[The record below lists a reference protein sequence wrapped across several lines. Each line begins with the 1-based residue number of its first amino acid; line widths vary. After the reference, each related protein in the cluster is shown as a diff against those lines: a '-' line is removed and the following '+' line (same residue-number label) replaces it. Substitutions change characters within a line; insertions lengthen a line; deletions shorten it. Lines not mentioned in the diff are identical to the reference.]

1 MKVRPW
7 GVHLAVGLL
16 ALAAYLAV
24 PTGIPRDVLY
34 SAVGLSSVGAILAG
48 LRLHRPARPAAWYFM
63 AVGQFSWVAG
73 DCLYNWFNDVEHVSP
88 FPSAADGLYLAAY
101 PILGCGIVTLI
112 RIRQRRLDLP
122 GIIDSAIVTIG
133 IGLLSWLV
141 LAEPIINSGDPVLT
155 RLVGVA
161 YPAGDILLLGLLVRL
176 VIVPGARTAS
186 FRLLCSA
193 VGALVLA
200 DTAFAVMSATTGY
213 DGGAVDLLWV
223 ASYVLW
229 GVSAL
234 HPSMRSLSEPGTV
247 EPQQFTGRRLAALAV
262 AVLIAPGALA
272 TQLAW
277 HLQVQGWPVVIASVA
292 LFGLVVA
299 RMYIA
304 IREITASSRKREELQ
319 QELAHQAAYDS
330 LTGLAN
336 RAHVLRLVEA
346 ALHRA
351 RRSGSQLALL
361 CIDLDRFKAVNDT
374 FGHSAGD
381 EVLRV
386 VAGRMRQVVRAGD
399 SVGRLAG
406 DEFVILIEP
415 LDEASELLDVGD
427 RLISAVSRPIQLG
440 GREVTVGVSIG
451 AAVSSD
457 GSTDAEALLHHAD
470 AAAYRAKTAGRG
482 RVEVFD
488 EALRRQL
495 DQQTDLEHAM
505 RTGLAASEF
514 LLHYQPVLDLST
526 GRVEGYEALIR
537 WQRPGHGLLPPDAF
551 IPAAEQST
559 LICDIGRWVLGRAT
573 QQLAQ
578 WRAADSDAGDLTV
591 AVNIS
596 GRHLLSSSV
605 VDDVVDALRASGLP
619 ASALVVEI
627 TETVLVDPLHT
638 AARLQALRALGVGIS
653 IDDFGTGY
661 TSIGQLQHLH
671 VDTLKIDKSFI
682 SSAGPGAADLVKLM
696 INAAHAFGLRVVAE
710 GIEDPDQLDALRE
723 LACDSGQG
731 YLFARPQPPATLPP
745 AAAAD
750 LVPAHDAALPQ
761 LSR

>member
-1 MKVRPW
+1 MRVRPW
-7 GVHLAVGLL
+7 GVYSTVGMVTI
-16 ALAAYLAV
+16 AAYLTI
-24 PTGIPRDVLY
+24 PMGIPQDVVY
-34 SAVGLSSVGAILAG
+34 AAVGLSSVVATLAG
-48 LRLHRPARPAAWYFM
+48 IRLHRPARPGAWYFM
-63 AVGQFSWVAG
+63 AVGQLSWVAG
-73 DCLYNWFNDVEHVSP
+73 DCLYNWYCDVEHVSP

-101 PILGCGIVTLI
+101 PILGYGIVTLI
-112 RIRQRRLDLP
+112 RSRQRRLDVP
-122 GIIDSAIVTIG
+122 GIIDSAIVTIS

-141 LAEPIINSGDPVLT
+141 VAEPIIKSADPAFT

-200 DTAFAVMSATTGY
+200 DIAYAVISATTGY

-234 HPSMRSLSEPGTV
+234 HPSMRSLSEPGTT
-247 EPQQFTGRRLAALAV
+247 EFPQFTGRRLTALAL

-277 HLQVQGWPVVIASVA
+277 HLRVQGWPIVIASVA
-292 LFGLVVA
+292 LFALVVA

-304 IREITASSRKREELQ
+304 IREIVASSRKREELQ

-336 RAHVLRLVEA
+336 RAHVLGLVEA

-351 RRSGSQLALL
+351 RRCGTQLALL

-381 EVLRV
+381 EVLRA

-399 SVGRLAG
+399 TVGRLAG

-415 LDEASELLDVGD
+415 LDETTDLLDLGD
-427 RLISAVSRPIQLG
+427 RLITAVSRPIPLD
-440 GREVTVGVSIG
+440 GRDVTVGLSIG

-457 GSTDAEALLHHAD
+457 GSTDADALLHHAD

-495 DQQTDLEHAM
+495 DQQADLEHAM
-505 RTGLAASEF
+505 RTGLAAGEF
-514 LLHYQPVLDLST
+514 VLHYQPVLDLST

-559 LICDIGRWVLGRAT
+559 LICDIGRWVLKRAT
-573 QQLAQ
+573 RQLAQ
-578 WRAADSDAGDLTV
+578 WRGADPDAGDLTV

-596 GRHLLSSSV
+596 GRHLSSPSII
-605 VDDVVDALRASGLP
+605 DDVTDALRESGVP
-619 ASALVVEI
+619 TSALVVEI
-627 TETVLVDPLHT
+627 TETVLVERGGTAVHLH
-638 AARLQALRALGVGIS
+638 ALRALGIGIS

-661 TSIGQLQHLH
+661 TSIGQLQHLP
-671 VDTLKIDKSFI
+671 VDTLKIDRSFI
-682 SSAGPGAADLVKLM
+682 SSAGPGSAELVELM

-710 GIEDPDQLDALRE
+710 GIEDPDQLNTLRQ

-731 YLFARPQPPATLPP
+731 YLFARPQTAAAFLP
-745 AAAAD
+745 AAP
-750 LVPAHDAALPQ
+750 LTTSGPAPALHG
-761 LSR
+761 

>member
-7 GVHLAVGLL
+7 RVYLGVGMMVV
-16 ALAAYLAV
+16 AAYLVV
-24 PTGIPRDVLY
+24 PTGIPQDLLY
-34 SAVGLSSVGAILAG
+34 AAVGLSSVGAILG
-48 LRLHRPARPAAWYFM
+48 GVRLHRPARPGAWYFM
-63 AVGQFSWVAG
+63 AVGQLSWVAG
-73 DCLYNWFNDVEHVSP
+73 DCLFNWYRDVEHVSP

-101 PILGCGIVTLI
+101 PILGLGIVRLI
-112 RIRQRRLDLP
+112 RIRQRGLDLP
-122 GIIDSAIVTIG
+122 GTIDSAVVTIG
-133 IGLLSWLV
+133 TGLLSWLV
-141 LAEPIINSGDPVLT
+141 LAEPILNSADPTFT
-155 RLVGVA
+155 RLIGVA
-161 YPAGDILLLGLLVRL
+161 YPVGDILLLGLLVRL

-193 VGALVLA
+193 VGALVFA
-200 DTAFAVMSATTGY
+200 DTAFAVMSVTTGY
-213 DGGAVDLLWV
+213 DGGAVDLLWL

-229 GVSAL
+229 GASAL
-234 HPSMRSLSEPGTV
+234 HPSMRSLSGPGTM
-247 EPQQFTGRRLAALAV
+247 EPKQFTGRRLAALAL

-277 HLQVQGWPVVIASVA
+277 HLPVQGWPIVIASVA
-292 LFGLVVA
+292 LFSLVVA
-299 RMYIA
+299 RMYLA
-304 IREITASSRKREELQ
+304 IREITVSSRKREELQ
-319 QELAHQAAYDS
+319 KELAHQAAFDS

-336 RAHVLRLVEA
+336 RAHVLGLVEA

-351 RRSGSQLALL
+351 RRSGTQLALL
-361 CIDLDRFKAVNDT
+361 CIDLDRFKTINDT

-386 VAGRMRQVVRAGD
+386 VADRMRQVVRAGD
-399 SVGRLAG
+399 AVGRLAG

-415 LDEASELLDVGD
+415 LDEASEMLDLGD
-427 RLISAVSRPIQLG
+427 RLITAVSRPIPLG
-440 GREVTVGVSIG
+440 GRDVTVGVSIG

-457 GSTDAEALLHHAD
+457 GSIHADALLHHAD

-495 DQQTDLEHAM
+495 DQQADLEHAM
-505 RTGLAASEF
+505 RTGLAEGEF

-526 GRVEGYEALIR
+526 GRLEGYEALIR
-537 WQRPGHGLLPPDAF
+537 WQRPGHELLPPDAF

-559 LICDIGRWVLGRAT
+559 LICDMGRWVLGRAT

-578 WRAADSDAGDLTV
+578 WRRADPDAGDLTV

-596 GRHLLSSSV
+596 GRHLLSSGV
-605 VDDVVDALRASGLP
+605 VDDVADALQASGLP
-619 ASALVVEI
+619 GSALVVEI
-627 TETVLVDPLHT
+627 TETVLVDPLQT

-661 TSIGQLQHLH
+661 TSIGRLQHLH

-731 YLFARPQPPATLPP
+731 YLFARPQPPAPLPRG
-745 AAAAD
+745 AAD
-750 LVPAHDAALPQ
+750 LVLTRDDALPQ